1 MIWHG
6 LATYEL
12 NGVQQPGLV
21 VDNTLYDLMQLARA
35 SQAGQ
40 SGDLP
45 AVDGLLDDWDA
56 AAPRLASL
64 AEQAR
69 GLAAEGRVA

>member
-21 VDNTLYDLMQLARA
+21 VDNTLYDLAQLARA

-40 SGDLP
+40 SL
-45 AVDGLLDDWDA
+45 
-56 AAPRLASL
+56 SL
-64 AEQAR
+64 IHI
-69 GLAAEGRVA
+69 